1 MEKIN
6 SVVKNKNVYAKQVEN
21 DEWMKR
27 IKGKLDGMKK
37 YEKDFP
43 RHLRKLERENTN
55 SHKNYT
61 KIKNDLV

>member
-6 SVVKNKNVYAKQVEN
+6 SVGKNKNAYAKQVEN
-21 DEWMKR
+21 
-27 IKGKLDGMKK
+27 GKWMKK

-43 RHLRKLERENTN
+43 RHLRKLEKGNTN